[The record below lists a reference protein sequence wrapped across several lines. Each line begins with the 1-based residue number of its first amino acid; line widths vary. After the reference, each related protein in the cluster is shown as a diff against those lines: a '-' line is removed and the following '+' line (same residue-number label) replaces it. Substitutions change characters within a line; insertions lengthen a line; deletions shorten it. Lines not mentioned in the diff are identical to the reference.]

1 MTRRERDIRVLLMAE
16 QCDPETVSVP
26 LEGWSHS
33 RAIGALAGVRAHTVT
48 QVRNA
53 AKFERAG
60 AEAGSYTAIDS
71 ERVAR
76 PMWRLEE
83 LLRGGKGKGWTT
95 VMALRSISYRY
106 FERVLWKEFGARLR
120 GGEFDVV
127 HRLTPLSPTLPSG
140 VARRCRKAGVPFVIG
155 PINGGVAWPR
165 EFDGA
170 RRREKEWLSYV
181 RGAYR
186 LAPGYRSMREAASA
200 IIVGSRDTLRL
211 EPERYHH
218 KCVYIPENAVDPARF
233 AGLTQGTALV
243 KDAPSPMRVAFV
255 GRLVPYKAADMLVE
269 AAAPLVREGAVVLDL
284 IGDGPEK
291 ERIDATVQRE
301 RIEHGVERPGWVPH
315 AKLQGRLGRAHVFGF
330 PSVREFGGAVVLE
343 AMALGLVPVVMDYG
357 GPGELVTPRTG
368 IAMPMEARG
377 AIVERLRAALRDLAG
392 RPDDVAAMGERA
404 RQRVLRHFTWEA
416 KARQVHEVYRW
427 VLGERSTKPDFGMPL
442 PDSEVEAEAPHAV
455 EQAV

>member
-1 MTRRERDIRVLLMAE
+1 MTRRESDIRVLLMAE

-33 RAIGALAGVRAHTVT
+33 RAISALPGVRAHTIT

-53 AKFERAG
+53 EKFARAG
-60 AEAGSYTAIDS
+60 ADPASYTALDS

-83 LLRGGKGKGWTT
+83 ALRGGKGKGWTT

-106 FERVLWKEFGARLR
+106 FERVLWKRFAAPIRA
-120 GGEFDVV
+120 GEFDLV
-127 HRLTPLSPTLPSG
+127 HRLTPLSPTLAST
-140 VARRCRKAGVPFVIG
+140 VARRRRRAGVPFVIG

-170 RRREKEWLSYV
+170 RRREKEWLSYI

-186 LAPGYRSMREAASA
+186 LAPGYRAMRESASA

-211 EPERYHH
+211 EPDRYHH
-218 KCVYIPENAVDPARF
+218 KCVYIPENAIDPARF
-233 AGLTQGTALV
+233 GGTLGTVAR
-243 KDAPSPMRVAFV
+243 DPARPMRVAFV

-269 AAAPLVREGAVVLDL
+269 AAAPLAREGLLVLDI

-291 ERIDATVQRE
+291 GRLDAIIEREGIAHAVD
-301 RIEHGVERPGWVPH
+301 RPGWVPH
-315 AKLQGRLGRAHVFGF
+315 AQLKDRLGRAHVFGF

-368 IAMPMEARG
+368 VALPMGPRAE
-377 AIVERLRAALRDLAG
+377 IVERLRAALRDLAE
-392 RPDDVAAMGERA
+392 RPGDVAAMGERA
-404 RQRVLRHFTWEA
+404 RRRVFHHFTWDA
-416 KARQVHEVYRW
+416 KARQVLEVYRW
-427 VLGERSTKPDFGMPL
+427 VLGERATKPDFGMPL
-442 PDSEVEAEAPHAV
+442 PDLEPQESARECVEAA
-455 EQAV
+455 

>member
-1 MTRRERDIRVLLMAE
+1 MRREGDMRVLLMAE

-33 RAIGALAGVRAHTVT
+33 RAISGLTGVGAHTVT

-53 AKFERAG
+53 EKLARAG
-60 AEAGSYTAIDS
+60 AAAATFTAIDS
-71 ERVAR
+71 ERIAR

-83 LLRGGKGKGWTT
+83 MLRGGKGKGWTT

-106 FERVLWKEFGARLR
+106 YERVLWREFGGRVKA
-120 GGEFDVV
+120 GEFDVV
-127 HRLTPLSPTLPSG
+127 HRLTPLSPTLPSAI
-140 VARRCRKAGVPFVIG
+140 ARKCRKAGVPFVIG

-186 LAPGYRSMREAASA
+186 MAPGSRAMRDAASA
-200 IIVGSRDTLRL
+200 IIVGSRDTLKL
-211 EPERYHH
+211 EPERYHE

-233 AGLTQGTALV
+233 TGTGV
-243 KDAPSPMRVAFV
+243 TKDAPSPMRVAFV
-255 GRLVPYKAADMLVE
+255 GRLVPYKGADMLIE
-269 AAAPLVREGAVVLDL
+269 AAAPLVRDGAVVVDL

-291 ERIDATVQRE
+291 RRIDAIIERE
-301 RIEHGVERPGWVPH
+301 GIGHGVERPGWVPH
-315 AKLQGRLGRAHVFGF
+315 TQLKDRLGRAHVFGF

-343 AMALGLVPVVMDYG
+343 AMALGVVPVVMDYG

-368 IAMPMEARG
+368 VAMPMGPRG
-377 AIVERLRAALRDLAG
+377 EIVERLRAALRDLAD
-392 RPDDVAAMGERA
+392 RPADVADMGARA
-404 RQRVLRHFTWEA
+404 RQRVLSHFTWEA
-416 KARQVHEVYRW
+416 KARQVLEVYRW
-427 VLGERSTKPDFGMPL
+427 VLGERGKPDFGMPL
-442 PDSEVEAEAPHAV
+442 PDLSDREFTSAASVG
-455 EQAV
+455 QAA